1 MRIDLNAEQIEIL
14 LNGLIL
20 SAQAHERAG
29 DTAKAEDARDLADEL
44 ERMLAYIR
52 DTNAAPLIY

>member
-1 MRIDLNAEQIEIL
+1 MQIDLNAAQIEIL

-29 DTAKAEDARDLADEL
+29 DTAQAEAARDLADEL
-44 ERMLAYIR
+44 ERMLAHVR
-52 DTNAAPLIY
+52 DSRPLIY